1 MNRADGYRIE
11 SNDYIYQAIPH
22 VMDRRYDASNYMDL
36 EIDIDSLQSYINGWR
51 KKGVGLSYMA
61 VIIAAYIRTAA
72 KYPYLNRFIMNKRI
86 YARNHFS
93 ITFVT
98 LKAGEMEETA
108 VKLYFN
114 LDEDI
119 FEINQKINDAIE
131 FNRKEETANST
142 DKLLKVVFRIPGL
155 VRGVV
160 NLLKFVDKHFTLP
173 FFLIDA
179 IPFHTSFFI
188 TNLASI
194 RLNSIYHHIYE
205 FGTTSIFLSMGQ
217 TTKKVVRNG
226 DGFTEKKVMP
236 MKIVTDERI
245 ASGNYYGKCF
255 REFQKYMANPELLET
270 KAETINRDPDIIKKN
285 PKFFVKEKFVK
296 DEVKNG

>member
-1 MNRADGYRIE
+1 
-11 SNDYIYQAIPH
+11 
-22 VMDRRYDASNYMDL
+22 
-36 EIDIDSLQSYINGWR
+36 
-51 KKGVGLSYMA
+51 MA

-72 KYPYLNRFIMNKRI
+72 KYPYLNRFVMNKRI
-86 YARNHFS
+86 YARNHFCIS
-93 ITFVT
+93 FVT
-98 LKAGEMEETA
+98 LKAGETEETV

-114 LDEDI
+114 MDEDI
-119 FEINQKINDAIE
+119 FEINQKINDAIN
-131 FNRKEETANST
+131 FNRKEETKNST
-142 DKLLKVVFRIPGL
+142 DKLLKVVFRTPGL

-217 TTKKVVRNG
+217 TTKKVVKNG
-226 DGFTEKKVMP
+226 DGFEEKKVMP

-255 REFQKYMANPELLET
+255 REFQRYMANPALLET
-270 KAETINRDPDIIKKN
+270 KAETVVRDPDIIKKN
-285 PKFFVKEKFVK
+285 PKFFVK
-296 DEVKNG
+296 

>member
-11 SNDYIYQAIPH
+11 SNDLVYEVIPH
-22 VMDRRYDASNYMDL
+22 IMDRRYDASNYMDL
-36 EIDIDSLQSYINGWR
+36 EIDIDPIQSFINGWR
-51 KKGVGLSYMA
+51 RKGVGISYMA

-72 KYPYLNRFIMNKRI
+72 KYPYLNRFVMNKKI
-86 YARNHFS
+86 YARNHFCIS
-93 ITFVT
+93 FVT
-98 LKAGEMEETA
+98 LKAGESEETV

-114 LDEDI
+114 MDEDI
-119 FEINQKINDAIE
+119 FEINRKINEAIN
-131 FNRKEETANST
+131 FNRQEQTENSM
-142 DKLLKVVFRIPGL
+142 DKLLRIVFHIPGL
-155 VRGVV
+155 VRGIV
-160 NLLKFVDKHFTLP
+160 NLVKFVDKHFTLP
-173 FFLIDA
+173 FPLIHA

-217 TTKKVVRNG
+217 MQKKLFKNG
-226 DGFTEKKVMP
+226 DGFEERKVMP

-255 REFQKYMANPELLET
+255 REFQRYMANPSLLEE
-270 KAETINRDPDIIKKN
+270 KAEAVVRDPDIKKKN
-285 PKFFVKEKFVK
+285 PKFFVK
-296 DEVKNG
+296 

>member
-11 SNDYIYQAIPH
+11 SNDFVYQAIPH
-22 VMDRRYDASNYMDL
+22 VMDLRYDASNFMDL

-51 KKGVGLSYMA
+51 KKGVGISYMA

-72 KYPYLNRFIMNKRI
+72 KYPYLNRFVMNKKI
-86 YARNHFS
+86 YARNHFCIS
-93 ITFVT
+93 FVT
-98 LKAGEMEETA
+98 LKAGEMEETV

-114 LDEDI
+114 MDEDI
-119 FEINQKINDAIE
+119 FEINQKINDAIAL
-131 FNRKEETANST
+131 NRQEETNNSM
-142 DKLLKVVFRIPGL
+142 DKLLKVVFRVPGL
-155 VRGVV
+155 VRGIV

-173 FFLIDA
+173 FALIDA

-205 FGTTSIFLSMGQ
+205 FGTTSVFLSMGQ
-217 TTKKVVRNG
+217 TTKKVVKNG
-226 DGFTEKKVMP
+226 DGFAEKKVMP

-255 REFQKYMANPELLET
+255 REFLRYMANPELLEQ
-270 KAETINRDPDIIKKN
+270 KAEVVNRDPDIIKKN
-285 PKFFVKEKFVK
+285 PKFFVK
-296 DEVKNG
+296 